1 MNNEFDAQRAKFK
14 RWSLRLGGYGAWV
27 IGAIFSYIGF
37 TSESVGSTFWKA
49 LGIGLTLLVTVLELW
64 LNDTK
69 VSDLLSDKST
79 FGDILLFLGGCLSY
93 VYDAYT
99 SVLGLCVLMLGITHP
114 DISKMEW
121 SQWLIPVLGGIFLAA
136 LPEPMV
142 VASYKNEPKKKVEQ
156 VQNKQVPTKHIQY
169 QQKPQQKYT
178 AQHKPT
184 LGPVNVMPTAQQ
196 NSCTPWPPESGYLQ
210 ASQRGEN

>member
-1 MNNEFDAQRAKFK
+1 MNNEFDDKRARFK
-14 RWSLRLGGYGAWV
+14 RLSLRLGGYGAWI

-37 TSESVGSTFWKA
+37 TSESSGSVFWKA

-69 VSDLLSDKST
+69 VSDLLSEKST

-99 SVLGLCVLMLGITHP
+99 SVLGLCVLMLGIVHP

-142 VASYKNEPKKKVEQ
+142 VASYKNEPKKKIEQ
-156 VQNKQVPTKHIQY
+156 TQNNQPKKHIQY
-169 QQKPQQKYT
+169 QPQQQPKYQ
-178 AQHKPT
+178 AKNKPV
-184 LGPVNVMPTAQQ
+184 LGPVTVMPTAQQ
-196 NSCTPWPPESGYLQ
+196 NNRMPWHPESSYLQ
-210 ASQRGEN
+210 ASQRGEK